1 MAIMNNLNVSFLDW
15 ANRLDPDGKIAKIME
30 ILNMFNGIIEDF
42 SAVEGNLPT
51 GHRTTVR
58 TGLPLPT
65 WRRLYA
71 GVQPSKSTVAQ
82 VTDACGMLEA
92 YSEIDKALA
101 DLNSNLDEF
110 LLSES
115 MPFLEAMAQ
124 EVSRAFFFGDETVL
138 PGAFTGL
145 GPRYSTKTIATA
157 QSAFNVVDFLGQS
170 GGSGTASN
178 YVSAW
183 LVAWGAQTVC
193 GIFPKGSKAGL
204 QSDFKGQVTVEN
216 ADMTTMGSGRMEAY
230 RTHFRWDVGL
240 SVRDWRYAARVGN
253 IDVTSAAGGL
263 QGSTVSTYSAPTAA
277 LVKSMIIA
285 AERIPNLQRGN
296 MVWYVPRQVRESLRL
311 GILNQIA
318 YQLNWETVAGERVML
333 FDGIPVKRTDVLNI
347 TNEAAQVSATITAGK
362 IS

>member
-1 MAIMNNLNVSFLDW
+1 MGIQNNMNPSFLDW
-15 ANRLDPDGKIAKIME
+15 ANRLDPDGKVAKIME

-42 SAVEGNLPT
+42 VATEGNLPT

-71 GVQPSKSTVAQ
+71 GVSPSKSTVAQ
-82 VTDACGMLEA
+82 VTDSCGMLEA
-92 YSEIDKALA
+92 YSEIDKALG

-124 EVSRAFFFGDETVL
+124 EVARAFFFGDETVL

-145 GPRYSTKTIATA
+145 GPRYSTLLTANA
-157 QSAFNVVDFLGQS
+157 QSAFNVINFLAQS
-170 GGSGTASN
+170 GGAGTAN
-178 YVSAW
+178 QYVSAW
-183 LVAWGAQTVC
+183 LVSWGQQTIS

-240 SVRDWRYAARVGN
+240 SVRDWRYAARVAN
-253 IDVTSAAGGL
+253 IDVTNAAGGL
-263 QGSTVSTYSAPTAA
+263 LTTAGQTG
-277 LVKSMIIA
+277 LVKSMIMA

-318 YQLNWETVAGERVML
+318 YQLTWETVAGERVMM
-333 FDGIPVKRTDVLNI
+333 FDGIPVKRVDVLN
-347 TNEAAQVSATITAGK
+347 TVNESAQVSTTITNGK
-362 IS
+362 LS